1 MEPIAQRVFPVRERA
16 SLSADTS
23 HVVNAAARN
32 ANSADAVLL
41 APMAKR
47 ARVAAATP
55 AVDSMPA
62 SPNAAGGGTPAT
74 PLSQNNSTSSR
85 TCKTKFKAIG
95 KND

>member
-1 MEPIAQRVFPVRERA
+1 MEPIAQRVFPVRARA
-16 SLSADTS
+16 SLSDTS

-32 ANSADAVLL
+32 TNSADDVLL

-55 AVDSMPA
+55 AVNSMPA

-85 TCKTKFKAIG
+85 KVQGDRQERRAV
-95 KND
+95 